1 MLVTAR
7 AERYPVEEALGR
19 TYGGRQQVD
28 AGGNAG
34 LSPQEHDERAFQ
46 HETTARELRFAAETY
61 RETSD
66 AAEMAAYGTALA
78 SPGASVVL
86 GGISMIGER
95 IAKMLDDAAK
105 LQDSL
110 AARERQEAERKRD
123 AAEKQAA
130 IDREVIR
137 QTIEAIERGGHDRGD
152 PRDRSESE
160 GVERAEGRGTFGGH
174 NGGGIIA

>member
-1 MLVTAR
+1 MLITAR

-19 TYGGRQQVD
+19 AYDRRQQVD
-28 AGGNAG
+28 AGGDAG
-34 LSPQEHDERAFQ
+34 LSPQQHDERAFQ
-46 HETTARELRFAAETY
+46 HDTTARELRFAAETY

-86 GGISMIGER
+86 AGISIAFER
-95 IAKMLDDAAK
+95 LAKMLDDAAK
-105 LQDSL
+105 LQEAL
-110 AARERQEAERKRD
+110 AARERQEADRKRD
-123 AAEKQAA
+123 AAQKQAA
-130 IDREVIR
+130 IDREVVR
-137 QTIEAIERGGHDRGD
+137 QTIETIERGGNDRGD
-152 PRDRSESE
+152 PRDRSQSE